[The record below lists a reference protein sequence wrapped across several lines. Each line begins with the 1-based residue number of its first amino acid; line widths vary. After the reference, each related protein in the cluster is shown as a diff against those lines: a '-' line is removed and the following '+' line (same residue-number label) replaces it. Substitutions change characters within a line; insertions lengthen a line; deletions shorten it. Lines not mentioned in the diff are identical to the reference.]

1 MGPIFQRTVADGRVA
16 AAELREALARQR
28 VAGGFSQQPL
38 VADGVLSR
46 SDFFALLAEHWGLP
60 TRDLVRHPPDPSVL
74 ADVDLELVAEQGWMP
89 CELDGDGRVVV
100 ATSVRPAEDLVAAV
114 EDHFLGRQVRF
125 VACTERDLD
134 EAVLAALPRW
144 GWSDPPDAGEPPV
157 VVRPCHWLA
166 AAAAAAVLLLLAVLL
181 PIEVFAVQ
189 VLLESAF
196 FIVIAGMQLTRSLVE
211 LIGADEIADP
221 ARVDASV
228 PDEEL
233 PVYTVLVRVPPGP
246 GAVGAGLSL
255 LRGLDYPSARLDA
268 ILLVAE
274 DDERALAEVRGA
286 SPPEWVRVAR
296 LPVEEH
302 ARPVRA
308 CDDGLVLARG
318 PYVVAYEAGD
328 RPDADQL
335 RRAAAAFEVD
345 LRRRM
350 EASTDRVPPPLL
362 GLRVAHRSD
371 ARSGAPFA
379 RLSAVDDAL
388 HIDRAIGDRP
398 GGALVGD
405 HTSTHFNLRLL
416 RRHGGFA
423 RARSGSAT
431 TGASGDPRAPRIEAL
446 GSSSVPASA
455 PHARQWM
462 TNRSE
467 ALALALLRAVAG
479 ARQLVAA
486 EPGRRPR
493 VAAIVGGF
501 ATPLMFVTYP
511 LVLGGAVALV
521 LRRPAPGSF
530 AESVAL
536 LCLVEAVAV
545 LATAVAVAAATL
557 WRTDGALAA
566 LGALALPAHWLLH
579 ATSGWSA
586 VAAVLWRRRGA
597 T

>member
-1 MGPIFQRTVADGRVA
+1 MGPIFRRTVADGDVT
-16 AAELREALARQR
+16 AAELRDALERQR
-28 VAGGFSQQPL
+28 VAAGFSQQPL
-38 VADGVLSR
+38 VAAGVLSR
-46 SDFFALLAEHWGLP
+46 PDFFALLAEHWGLP
-60 TRDLVRHPPDPSVL
+60 PRDLVRDPPDPSVL

-89 CELDGDGRVVV
+89 CEIDPDGRVVV

-114 EDHFLGRQVRF
+114 EDHFLGRQVCF

-144 GWSDPPDAGEPPV
+144 GWSEPADDGEPPV
-157 VVRPCHWLA
+157 VVRPAHWLA
-166 AAAAAAVLLLLAVLL
+166 AVAAAAVLLLLAVLL
-181 PIEVFAVQ
+181 PIEALAVQ
-189 VLLESAF
+189 VLVESAL
-196 FIVIAGMQLTRSLVE
+196 FIVIAGLQLTRSLVE
-211 LIGADEIADP
+211 LIGAGDDAGPAGDE
-221 ARVDASV
+221 ASV

-246 GAVGAGLSL
+246 GAVGRGLAL

-274 DDERALAEVRGA
+274 DDERSLAEVRGA
-286 SPPEWVRVAR
+286 APPEWVRVAR

-318 PYVVAYEAGD
+318 RYVVAYEAGD

-335 RRAAAAFEVD
+335 RHAAAAFDVD

-350 EASTDRVPPPLL
+350 EASADRVPSPLL
-362 GLRVAHRSD
+362 GLRVARRSD

-388 HIDRAIGDRP
+388 HIDRSIGDRP
-398 GGALVGD
+398 GGAMVSD
-405 HTSTHFNLRLL
+405 HTSTHFNVRLL
-416 RRHGGFA
+416 RRHGGFD
-423 RARSGSAT
+423 RARSQRSTPG
-431 TGASGDPRAPRIEAL
+431 GSGDPRAPRIEPL
-446 GSSSVPASA
+446 GSSSVPAAA

-467 ALALALLRAVAG
+467 ALALALLRASSAARELAG
-479 ARQLVAA
+479 A

-493 VAAIVGGF
+493 VAAVVGGF

-511 LVLGGAVALV
+511 LVLGGAVALA

-545 LATAVAVAAATL
+545 VSAAVAVAAAIL
-557 WRTDGALAA
+557 WRTEGPRAA

-579 ATSGWSA
+579 ATSAWSA
-586 VAAVLWRRRGA
+586 VAAVVSRRRA